1 MSWHAA
7 MNKRRRGHLCT
18 HLHPHNDVDTSNKQG
33 TLFVFKSEHCDK
45 SQMLAE
51 SKYLPLLI
59 GLINGNGSG
68 VEGKERSVY
77 QNI

>member
-1 MSWHAA
+1 M
-7 MNKRRRGHLCT
+7 CT
-18 HLHPHNDVDTSNKQG
+18 HLHPDNDVDTSNKRG

-59 GLINGNGSG
+59 GLINGKDMSSG

-77 QNI
+77 